1 MKCLL
6 DTCTFLWIVGG
17 HEEKLNDEIIEIFED
32 KQNDIFFSL
41 VSAWEISIKTSIGKL
56 KLGRPVDEFLAYQI
70 AETGILILP
79 ISLDHVLWVADLPF
93 HHKDPFDRLLISQAI
108 VENMVIISSDSQ
120 FRKYDVVVR
129 P

>member
-17 HEEKLNDEIIEIFED
+17 HEEKLNDGIIEIFED

-41 VSAWEISIKTSIGKL
+41 ASAWEISIKTSIGKL
-56 KLGRPVDEFLAYQI
+56 RLGQPVNEFLTNQI
-70 AETGILILP
+70 AETGLIILP
-79 ISLDHVLWVADLPF
+79 ITLDHVLWVAGLPF

-108 VENMVIISSDSQ
+108 VENMVILSSDSQ
-120 FRKYDVVVR
+120 FGKYGVAVR